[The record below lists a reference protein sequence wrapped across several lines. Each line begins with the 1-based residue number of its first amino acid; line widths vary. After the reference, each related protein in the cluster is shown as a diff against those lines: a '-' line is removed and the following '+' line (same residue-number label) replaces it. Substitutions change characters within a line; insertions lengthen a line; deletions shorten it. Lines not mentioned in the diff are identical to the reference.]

1 VTSEDQAKLVAQLKI
16 DEGFRSSAYQ
26 DSLGFW
32 TIGYGRLVDQRKNAG
47 ITPDEGAYLL
57 RNDIAAVSERI
68 VDYAW
73 YSAQDSVRQA
83 ALVNMAFNL
92 GLEGLLHFP
101 HFLASMSA
109 KDYPKA
115 CAELESSLWRR
126 QVGVRADRI
135 IKQIGTGTW
144 STS

>member
-1 VTSEDQAKLVAQLKI
+1 VTADDQARLVAQLKV
-16 DEGFRSSAYQ
+16 DEGFRSSAYT

-32 TIGYGRLVDQRKNAG
+32 TIGYGRLVDQRKNGG

-57 RNDIAAVSERI
+57 RNDIAAVTERL

-73 YSAQDSVRQA
+73 YRTQDSIRQA
-83 ALVNMAFNL
+83 ALTNMAYNL
-92 GLEGLLHFP
+92 GVDGLLHFP
-101 HFLASMSA
+101 HFLAAMQN

-115 CAELESSLWRR
+115 VAELENSLWRK
-126 QVGVRADRI
+126 QVGARADRI

-144 STS
+144 PT